1 LTLCFPANYSR
12 NFATIEK
19 SCADFGGVFDRQ
31 IKIAMRLLDAPLPM
45 PERARQAVYGS
56 EGVAA
61 VQRIR

>member
-1 LTLCFPANYSR
+1 MEI
-12 NFATIEK
+12 AT
-19 SCADFGGVFDRQ
+19 
-31 IKIAMRLLDAPLPM
+31 RLLDAPLPM